1 MTARPG
7 PSPLLAQAPAG
18 QAAAVPNPGRAVG
31 GGQPGHGTAQRP
43 GPGGTGRSGGGRRP
57 LDRWKAAFVLLAI
70 AGIVAGVAWALL
82 GSRFLVVR
90 SVQITGLHRVSRAQV
105 LAAAGIRLG
114 LPLIRVDA
122 AVVSRRVEAITQV
135 RSARVSRSWPD
146 AVVINVTERTPELA
160 VRTAAGYDLID
171 PFGVV
176 VVASVPRRPA
186 GMPLFVPSG
195 PIRGNPAVLAAADVA
210 GELTPP
216 LRRRLVSVAAPTAD
230 GVTLRLTG
238 GVTIVWGSDEGAAV
252 KDRVLKSLMRTGAH
266 YYDVS
271 APTVATTR

>member
-1 MTARPG
+1 
-7 PSPLLAQAPAG
+7 
-18 QAAAVPNPGRAVG
+18 
-31 GGQPGHGTAQRP
+31 
-43 GPGGTGRSGGGRRP
+43 
-57 LDRWKAAFVLLAI
+57 
-70 AGIVAGVAWALL
+70 
-82 GSRFLVVR
+82 
-90 SVQITGLHRVSRAQV
+90 
-105 LAAAGIRLG
+105 
-114 LPLIRVDA
+114 
-122 AVVSRRVEAITQV
+122 
-135 RSARVSRSWPD
+135 
-146 AVVINVTERTPELA
+146 VINVTERTPELA